1 MCLAAWLRNPCRY
14 PAFVGLVLHHYSIE
28 SGREQE
34 NKKHVRGALPAAE
47 NGLGEKTEG
56 TKEHIPSNLPPKKR
70 HPASGRVSFLVE
82 LEDPNTNFVCFPK
95 AILVTLY
102 LQ

>member
-1 MCLAAWLRNPCRY
+1 MEIKAAKSPR
-14 PAFVGLVLHHYSIE
+14 I
-28 SGREQE
+28 
-34 NKKHVRGALPAAE
+34 
-47 NGLGEKTEG
+47 
-56 TKEHIPSNLPPKKR
+56 
-70 HPASGRVSFLVE
+70 SFQGFFCLVE